1 MACTGTASFASVR
14 RWGLGVWLPVLLAV
28 ALLVSGGCQME
39 VPPEPGQG
47 PGHRAQH
54 LGLTPEQELALG
66 EQAYLQILREARGR
80 VLPADDPRVRRVRY
94 ISKRIVQ
101 AAGIRPLQ
109 REINLQ
115 LQGYRFEWE
124 ANVIEDRQ
132 VNAFC
137 LPGGKIAVYTGILPV
152 AQNDGQLATV
162 LSHEVAHALAHH
174 SNERIT
180 LEESGRVG
188 VLTEK
193 AFSRR
198 QESEAD
204 HIGLF
209 LMTFAGYD
217 PEEAIR
223 FWVRMT
229 QATKGGGKIPVFLSD
244 HPSDAERIRNM
255 ERWVPMARAGKKAFD
270 EGHIAPSAR

>member
-1 MACTGTASFASVR
+1 VR
-14 RWGLGVWLPVLLAV
+14 
-28 ALLVSGGCQME
+28 S
-39 VPPEPGQG
+39 
-47 PGHRAQH
+47 
-54 LGLTPEQELALG
+54 
-66 EQAYLQILREARGR
+66 IAR
-80 VLPADDPRVRRVRY
+80 
-94 ISKRIVQ
+94 RIVR

-132 VNAFC
+132 INAFC

-152 AQNDGQLATV
+152 AQNDDQVATV

-174 SNERIT
+174 SNERVT
-180 LEESGRVG
+180 LQESGRVG
-188 VLTEK
+188 VLTQK
-193 AFSRR
+193 AFSRQ
-198 QESEAD
+198 QEAEAD
-204 HIGLF
+204 HIGVF

-223 FWVRMT
+223 FWVRMSEAN
-229 QATKGGGKIPVFLSD
+229 QAGGRIPEILSD
-244 HPSDAERIRNM
+244 HPSDAERVRAM
-255 ERWVPMARAGKKAFD
+255 QQWVPMARAGKRAFD